1 MSVDRSDVLVTP
13 PPQSSESSTAANE
26 AVVRRFVDEVLNAHN
41 AAAADDVLAPDHILN
56 YMLLPEPMVGAKA
69 WEQSVQN
76 YFTAFPDMKV
86 TIDDFVSQGDKVAA
100 RWTATATH
108 TGPLMGIPP
117 TGRQVTWIGMGVY
130 RIVDGKIAEQWG
142 IDDALGLMQRI
153 GAIPSGGGDGGSS
166 AGQ

>member
-1 MSVDRSDVLVTP
+1 MSVNQTDVVVSP
-13 PPQSSESSTAANE
+13 PPSSDTSSTEANE
-26 AVVRRFVDEVLNAHN
+26 AVVRRFVDEVLNAGN
-41 AAAADDVLAPDHILN
+41 AAAADDVLAEDHILN

-69 WEQSVQN
+69 WEESVKN

-117 TGRQVTWIGMGVY
+117 SGRQVTWIGMGVY
-130 RIVDGKIAEQWG
+130 KIADGKIVEQWG

-153 GAIPSGGGDGGSS
+153 GAIPSGGGGGGEN